1 MSRKLLIIF
10 FLLLLPT
17 QRRSAESLSRL
28 EWIFLGA
35 SVLST
40 CITLGFNIYR
50 FATLPSDNDEF
61 VFAIVVLINLCKNF
75 YF

>member
-10 FLLLLPT
+10 LLLLLPT